1 MKKTNLIVLLF
12 ATLFLS
18 CSQNYPELNEGLY
31 ANIETN
37 RGDIILKLEFEKTP
51 ITVANFV
58 SLAEGNN
65 PKVAKEFSGKKYYDG
80 IVFHRS

>member
-37 RGDIILKLEFEKTP
+37 RGDIIL
-51 ITVANFV
+51 
-58 SLAEGNN
+58 
-65 PKVAKEFSGKKYYDG
+65 
-80 IVFHRS
+80 